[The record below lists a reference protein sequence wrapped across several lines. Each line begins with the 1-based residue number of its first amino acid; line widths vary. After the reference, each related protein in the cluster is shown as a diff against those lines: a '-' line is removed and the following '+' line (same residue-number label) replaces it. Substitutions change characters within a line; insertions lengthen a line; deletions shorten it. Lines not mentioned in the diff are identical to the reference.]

1 MAAEVNWVM
10 LEDPEPT
17 EQEKMFEEAHR
28 QATERIKAYEER
40 IVTVLKGHLAAEQ
53 ALNYLL
59 TVAKRRKR
67 GRKFVGKMYVAKG
80 LFVKEMT
87 EELWKLLE
95 VGNDLRNSI
104 AHGDKQGT
112 IDNWI
117 TELRKAFI
125 NANTPEQKKHIEAM
139 TEPQLITMAFSQ
151 CSSHITVAAD
161 RIEREG

>member
-1 MAAEVNWVM
+1 MDKENWVM

-17 EQEKMFEEAHR
+17 EQEKMFEEAHKK
-28 QATERIKAYEER
+28 ATERIKEYEER

-67 GRKFVGKMYVAKG
+67 GRKFTGKMYVAKG
-80 LFVKEMT
+80 LFVEEMT
-87 EELWKLLE
+87 EEIWNVLE

-112 IDNWI
+112 IDNWV
-117 TELRKAFI
+117 TEFRKAFI
-125 NANTPEQKKHIEAM
+125 DANTPEQKKHIEAM
-139 TEPQLITMAFSQ
+139 SEPQMLTMAFSQ

-161 RIEREG
+161 RIERGG

>member
-1 MAAEVNWVM
+1 MDEKNWVM
-10 LEDPEPT
+10 LDDLEPT
-17 EQEKMFEEAHR
+17 QLEKMLEEAHKK
-28 QATERIKAYEER
+28 ATDQIKQYEER

-67 GRKFVGKMYVAKG
+67 GRKFAGKMYVAKG
-80 LFVKEMT
+80 LFLEEMT
-87 EELWKLLE
+87 EKLWGLVD

-112 IDNWI
+112 IDNWV

-125 NANTPEQKKHIEAM
+125 EANTPEQKKHIEAM
-139 TEPQLITMAFSQ
+139 TEPQMITMAFSQ

-161 RIEREG
+161 RIER